1 MNWGFRGKE
10 KKEEPI
16 KYIEFYNQFENNEST
31 PLKRKIVFKLKKAAG
46 HLLAFIPIIVFF
58 VIAAL
63 IYSNR
68 NLCSEGYE
76 YINKQNY
83 NKALECFNKAI
94 INHEEENRALL
105 GKGKALYNLKKYNEA
120 IDIYKKLLDKGYNKK
135 ECHFAIG
142 CSYYN
147 LEKFNEA
154 LMHLEEAE
162 KIGDKEFDVLEWK
175 AYCFIR
181 LGEYDKA
188 SQLCNNLIKEG
199 DNTYLVH
206 NAIGL
211 VFLGKNDYKEAIG
224 EFETSIT
231 MNSSYEDAYLNKI
244 ETLYS
249 SNDIKKCM
257 DFCNKAEKLFPYNDE
272 IYLYR
277 ADCFSTEGEYEK
289 AIKEYGRGLKINPK
303 NIEIYSAIALQYF
316 YLQQYDKATDYINQG
331 MKINPS
337 DEYVLKLKGWVEKE
351 SRPDSEKIIEFVKQN
366 YLYLDKVSDF
376 QEKCKQFSMKVN
388 PTFRDVEQFINSIKV
403 KEDRFSFVIA
413 NDEYDYI
420 QEEDKASQIYTEELG
435 KNIQLVKVCSF
446 TSRVGEEFKTI
457 IDGISQ
463 PDKKTLVIDLRDNG
477 GGSSVSANF
486 MLDMLLSKCTT
497 VSFTTK
503 NGEEKKYSS
512 DERYTKFKKI
522 IIWVNE
528 RSASSSEVMAL
539 SLKKHLNNVTIVG
552 CPTVGKGVG
561 QLTYE
566 NRKEKYMIF
575 LVDFYWSVEGENIL
589 GKRITPDILI
599 NNSEETS
606 YRNTTINLANSN

>member
-1 MNWGFRGKE
+1 VDTK
-10 KKEEPI
+10 
-16 KYIEFYNQFENNEST
+16 T
-31 PLKRKIVFKLKKAAG
+31 
-46 HLLAFIPIIVFF
+46 
-58 VIAAL
+58 
-63 IYSNR
+63 
-68 NLCSEGYE
+68 
-76 YINKQNY
+76 
-83 NKALECFNKAI
+83 
-94 INHEEENRALL
+94 
-105 GKGKALYNLKKYNEA
+105 
-120 IDIYKKLLDKGYNKK
+120 
-135 ECHFAIG
+135 
-142 CSYYN
+142 
-147 LEKFNEA
+147 
-154 LMHLEEAE
+154 
-162 KIGDKEFDVLEWK
+162 
-175 AYCFIR
+175 
-181 LGEYDKA
+181 
-188 SQLCNNLIKEG
+188 
-199 DNTYLVH
+199 
-206 NAIGL
+206 
-211 VFLGKNDYKEAIG
+211 
-224 EFETSIT
+224 
-231 MNSSYEDAYLNKI
+231 
-244 ETLYS
+244 
-249 SNDIKKCM
+249 
-257 DFCNKAEKLFPYNDE
+257 
-272 IYLYR
+272 
-277 ADCFSTEGEYEK
+277 
-289 AIKEYGRGLKINPK
+289 
-303 NIEIYSAIALQYF
+303 
-316 YLQQYDKATDYINQG
+316 
-331 MKINPS
+331 
-337 DEYVLKLKGWVEKE
+337 
-351 SRPDSEKIIEFVKQN
+351 RPDSEKIIEFVKEN
-366 YLYLDKVSDF
+366 YLYIDKVKGLE
-376 QEKCKQFSMKVN
+376 EKCKQFSMKAN
-388 PTFRDVEQFINSIKV
+388 PTFKEVEEFINSIKI
-403 KEDRFSFVIA
+403 KEDRFTFVIA